1 MLRLKNSMN
10 NHIAGLFEN
19 IYKKR
24 VIGVID
30 FYFWHA
36 DIRLRTKKMETSFF
50 GWTWFILAYITV
62 YEI

>member
-1 MLRLKNSMN
+1 MN

-19 IYKKR
+19 IYKKK